1 LDFPEGK
8 VITSAELATM
18 SDEELQQTVQDIS
31 IFARINPLDKLRI
44 VEALQKRDEVV
55 AMTGDGVNDAPAL
68 KKADIG
74 VSMGKSGTEVAKE
87 ASDMVLMDDNFAT
100 LVDEVFEGRT
110 IYENMRK
117 FIVYLLSCNVGEVLI
132 MFTAILL
139 GFPPPLIPL
148 QLLWLNLVTDSFPA
162 LALGMEPGE
171 PHLMRAKPRGHK
183 EPILTRYHY
192 GIIAVQS
199 IAITAATLVGF
210 VIGLNRVGSVEEAR
224 TIAYMVLVLSE
235 LIRAFSAR
243 SFEGYVFK
251 MGLFSNRFLA
261 YSTLIGIALMLVTV
275 YVPPIAAVFKNVP
288 PTSTEF
294 AYIIVLALVP
304 FTISEIAKIFRKNE
318 MGL

>member
-1 LDFPEGK
+1 MKDPLRPEVKDAVDKCREAGIRPIMITGDHPVTAYAIARELDFPEGK

-100 LVDEVFEGRT
+100 LVDAVFEGRT

-162 LALGMEPGE
+162 LALGMEPGNHTLCVPSPE
-171 PHLMRAKPRGHK
+171 DIRNLY
-183 EPILTRYHY
+183 LQ
-192 GIIAVQS
+192 GI
-199 IAITAATLVGF
+199 T
-210 VIGLNRVGSVEEAR
+210 
-224 TIAYMVLVLSE
+224 
-235 LIRAFSAR
+235 
-243 SFEGYVFK
+243 
-251 MGLFSNRFLA
+251 MGLLRC
-261 YSTLIGIALMLVTV
+261 
-275 YVPPIAAVFKNVP
+275 K
-288 PTSTEF
+288 
-294 AYIIVLALVP
+294 VLL
-304 FTISEIAKIFRKNE
+304 
-318 MGL
+318 LLQLL

>member
-1 LDFPEGK
+1 
-8 VITSAELATM
+8 
-18 SDEELQQTVQDIS
+18 
-31 IFARINPLDKLRI
+31 
-44 VEALQKRDEVV
+44 
-55 AMTGDGVNDAPAL
+55 
-68 KKADIG
+68 
-74 VSMGKSGTEVAKE
+74 MGKSGTEVAKE
-87 ASDMVLMDDNFAT
+87 ASDMILMDDNFAT
-100 LVDEVFEGRT
+100 LVDAVFEGRT

-199 IAITAATLVGF
+199 IAITAATLIGF

-243 SFEGYVFK
+243 SFEGYAFK

-261 YSTLIGIALMLVTV
+261 YSTLIGIALMLITV

-304 FTISEIAKIFRKNE
+304 FAISEIAKVFRKNE

>member
-1 LDFPEGK
+1 LGFVAMKDPLRPEVKDAVDKCREAGIRPIMITGDHPVTAYAIARELDFPEGK

-100 LVDEVFEGRT
+100 LVDAVFEGRT

-162 LALGMEPGE
+162 LALGMEPGNHTLCVPSPE
-171 PHLMRAKPRGHK
+171 DIRNPYLQ
-183 EPILTRYHY
+183 
-192 GIIAVQS
+192 GII
-199 IAITAATLVGF
+199 
-210 VIGLNRVGSVEEAR
+210 
-224 TIAYMVLVLSE
+224 
-235 LIRAFSAR
+235 
-243 SFEGYVFK
+243 
-251 MGLFSNRFLA
+251 MGLLRC
-261 YSTLIGIALMLVTV
+261 
-275 YVPPIAAVFKNVP
+275 K
-288 PTSTEF
+288 
-294 AYIIVLALVP
+294 VLL
-304 FTISEIAKIFRKNE
+304 
-318 MGL
+318 LLQLL

>member
-1 LDFPEGK
+1 
-8 VITSAELATM
+8 
-18 SDEELQQTVQDIS
+18 
-31 IFARINPLDKLRI
+31 LDKLRI

-100 LVDEVFEGRT
+100 LVDAVFEGRT

-192 GIIAVQS
+192 G
-199 IAITAATLVGF
+199 L
-210 VIGLNRVGSVEEAR
+210 LRCK
-224 TIAYMVLVLSE
+224 VLL
-235 LIRAFSAR
+235 L
-243 SFEGYVFK
+243 
-251 MGLFSNRFLA
+251 LQL
-261 YSTLIGIALMLVTV
+261 L
-275 YVPPIAAVFKNVP
+275 
-288 PTSTEF
+288 
-294 AYIIVLALVP
+294 
-304 FTISEIAKIFRKNE
+304 
-318 MGL
+318 

>member
-1 LDFPEGK
+1 
-8 VITSAELATM
+8 
-18 SDEELQQTVQDIS
+18 
-31 IFARINPLDKLRI
+31 

-100 LVDEVFEGRT
+100 LVDAVFEGRT

-162 LALGMEPGE
+162 LALGWNRGNHTLCVPSPEDIRNHTYKVSLWDYCG
-171 PHLMRAKPRGHK
+171 AK
-183 EPILTRYHY
+183 YCY
-192 GIIAVQS
+192 YCS
-199 IAITAATLVGF
+199 Y
-210 VIGLNRVGSVEEAR
+210 SD
-224 TIAYMVLVLSE
+224 
-235 LIRAFSAR
+235 
-243 SFEGYVFK
+243 
-251 MGLFSNRFLA
+251 RFCNW
-261 YSTLIGIALMLVTV
+261 
-275 YVPPIAAVFKNVP
+275 PK
-288 PTSTEF
+288 
-294 AYIIVLALVP
+294 
-304 FTISEIAKIFRKNE
+304 
-318 MGL
+318 